1 VDIGQSVAELV
12 AHFRRV
18 HSERMQGM
26 PIINP
31 ALEVAAI
38 DFRGFEEHAVGA
50 LISPWFM
57 NLIVLP
63 GTEEWNS
70 VDQGDVATISLP
82 GGEIDFN
89 VTHDDCLGTYLTAAL
104 FSSVADFP
112 DQDVAEAIAK
122 EIICRLFEP
131 EQELPETETQRFS
144 RRELFTRLDAG

>member
-1 VDIGQSVAELV
+1 MDIGQSVAELV
-12 AHFRRV
+12 AHFRRA
-18 HSERMQGM
+18 HSERMQGL
-26 PIINP
+26 PIVNP
-31 ALEVAAI
+31 ALEVAAV

-57 NLIVLP
+57 NLVLLP
-63 GTEEWNS
+63 GTQEWER
-70 VDQGDVATISLP
+70 VAQGDVATINLP

-89 VTHDDCLGTYLTAAL
+89 VSHDDRLGTYLTAAL

-112 DQDVAEAIAK
+112 DQDVAEAIAQ

-131 EQELPETETQRFS
+131 EQELPETEAQRYS

>member
-1 VDIGQSVAELV
+1 MDIETRAAELL

-18 HSERMQGM
+18 HAERMQGL
-26 PIINP
+26 PILNP
-31 ALEVAAI
+31 ELTVAAVS
-38 DFRGFEEHAVGA
+38 FREFDEHAVGV
-50 LISPWFM
+50 LVTPWFM
-57 NLIVLP
+57 NLVLLP
-63 GTEEWNS
+63 GTQEWNGMA
-70 VDQGDVATISLP
+70 QGGVATIDLP

-122 EIICRLFEP
+122 EIVSRLFEP
-131 EQELPETETQRFS
+131 EQESPKSETQKYS